1 MKILFVVRIIFYG
14 LKLVIIFFLEGKLVV
29 IVFNFSRIFLF
40 YIYIYVERNKIF
52 MNTFTTRRKVLGF

>member
-14 LKLVIIFFLEGKLVV
+14 LKLVIIFFLEGKLAA

>member
-14 LKLVIIFFLEGKLVV
+14 LKLVIIFFLEGKLPV

-40 YIYIYVERNKIF
+40 YIYVERNKIF

>member
-14 LKLVIIFFLEGKLVV
+14 LKLVIIFFLEGKLAV

-52 MNTFTTRRKVLGF
+52 MNTFRTRRKVLGF

>member
-14 LKLVIIFFLEGKLVV
+14 LKLVIIFFLEGKLAV

>member
-14 LKLVIIFFLEGKLVV
+14 LKLVIIFFLEGKLAV

-40 YIYIYVERNKIF
+40 YIYVKRNKIF

>member
-1 MKILFVVRIIFYG
+1 MKILFVVRIIFCG
-14 LKLVIIFFLEGKLVV
+14 LKLVIIFFLEGKLAV

>member
-14 LKLVIIFFLEGKLVV
+14 LKLVIIFFLEGKLAV

-40 YIYIYVERNKIF
+40 YIYVERNKIF

>member
-14 LKLVIIFFLEGKLVV
+14 LKLVIIFFLEGKLAV

-40 YIYIYVERNKIF
+40 YIYVERNKIF
-52 MNTFTTRRKVLGF
+52 MNTFRTRRKVLGF